1 MRISGSLL
9 IIMVA
14 YLLLPGSSVKA
25 QKKWTLEECIEYAL
39 DNNIRI
45 KRKSVAAE
53 QAENNFRQSKFEYL
67 PTVNGRASHDFNS
80 GKTYVRD
87 LSEYITK
94 EYQYSQFSIT
104 SNLTLFDGLETQNRK
119 QKRKFDMLSQLESI
133 KEAKYDVKMN
143 VATYYLNILSQIEK
157 RKIKREQLNV
167 TLDQIEQTKH
177 QVEVGNKAKGD
188 LLEIKAQAARERMEV
203 TRAKNEL
210 KMAYLD
216 LTQLMNL
223 DSANNFK
230 IYAPEYD
237 SLSPQGSVQ
246 PADKIYGKSVEEF
259 PTIKNYEYQVQSSLE
274 NLQIMKGRRYPRLDV
289 GINFQTYYNNNI
301 NQNYQEQVDGNLSM
315 IAGVSLNIPIF
326 NNRYV
331 ENQVQNAKLSIE
343 DSKYRLKESKQNL
356 FKNIQRARNEA
367 INAFKDYQ
375 ANMDAVN
382 ASREAF
388 EYAEQKYE
396 VGLVDIVEYKIAKKD
411 LTEARLNAAQAKYNY
426 YFRLMLLEFYMGKEL
441 TFETNG

>member
-1 MRISGSLL
+1 
-9 IIMVA
+9 
-14 YLLLPGSSVKA
+14 
-25 QKKWTLEECIEYAL
+25 
-39 DNNIRI
+39 
-45 KRKSVAAE
+45 
-53 QAENNFRQSKFEYL
+53 
-67 PTVNGRASHDFNS
+67 
-80 GKTYVRD
+80 
-87 LSEYITK
+87 
-94 EYQYSQFSIT
+94 
-104 SNLTLFDGLETQNRK
+104 
-119 QKRKFDMLSQLESI
+119 
-133 KEAKYDVKMN
+133 
-143 VATYYLNILSQIEK
+143 
-157 RKIKREQLNV
+157 
-167 TLDQIEQTKH
+167 
-177 QVEVGNKAKGD
+177 
-188 LLEIKAQAARERMEV
+188 
-203 TRAKNEL
+203 
-210 KMAYLD
+210 
-216 LTQLMNL
+216 
-223 DSANNFK
+223 
-230 IYAPEYD
+230 
-237 SLSPQGSVQ
+237 
-246 PADKIYGKSVEEF
+246 
-259 PTIKNYEYQVQSSLE
+259 
-274 NLQIMKGRRYPRLDV
+274 MKGRRYPRLDV